1 MNFGQLAHHLA
12 TSDHYHLVLLDRSSD
27 VQQLYEA
34 YQLFSNK
41 NSSSIIFPDRDTI
54 PYSREFIPDHIIYER
69 FRSLSVLLNEHPKI
83 VFSTVR
89 NALLKLPPKGYI
101 ELMVRY
107 FQKGDPYSLEKLCYI
122 ASTLDYQQV
131 NEVLGVGDFNRLG
144 NLLEIQTPNG
154 KFRIEWDDDV
164 IDNIWK
170 YDFKQNKYLLSEEK
184 IHLFPCKEVILN
196 QEQRNKLCQYWC
208 DIQDHAKDTN
218 EYKMLAEGIPIEGLY
233 ELLPLIYDQLSTI
246 LDYFKK
252 KPTIWLPDNYREII
266 NQYHDLLNINID
278 KHSHTDFFP
287 SSQPADLLAEHIIEK
302 NRKHYSPKEDQNAE
316 QIDLEYIK
324 ANPKKNILISCSS
337 PQRAIRCHEYF
348 KEHQISTQI
357 VEEYNKQQI
366 NKSHISVINGNCH
379 WQTDI
384 ENITVLPDYHFFA
397 PKMKPTENK
406 EGISS
411 ISQLN
416 LNDYVIHEDHG
427 IAIYVGLKEL
437 HQQEFIILKFA
448 QNDQLYVSID
458 QFHLI
463 SPYKTD
469 EHLELNR
476 LGSKSWSK
484 TKCKAKKIT
493 YDYAAEIL
501 KIQAMK
507 ENTKGHQYPIPTE
520 YRDFCNDFCYEPTQD
535 QHKCFRE
542 IEIDMESP
550 KVMDRLIC
558 GDVGFGKTEVAMRA
572 AFIAVY
578 NKTKVLILTPTTL
591 LAKQHL
597 SNFLDRFSKFP
608 VNISLLTASEKNISL
623 DSADIVIATHAAI
636 RRIQQFSTLGLLI
649 IDEEHRFG
657 VKDKEAIRA
666 KFPAAETLS
675 MSATPIPRSLNFAL
689 SALRDISLITTPP
702 VNRQEIITKVYEES
716 EAMIIQAL
724 QREFHRGGQVYYI
737 HNDISTINKVA
748 DYLETKHP
756 HAQTGVLH
764 GRMKQADQDKVMY
777 AFSMHHINLL
787 VTTTVVE
794 SGIDIHNANTIIIT
808 RSDKFGLSQ
817 LHQLRGRVGRG
828 KRQAYAYFLVPNYQY
843 LTKNAKLRLKAI
855 EYLKSLGSGYHLA
868 VQDLEI
874 RGGGSILGK
883 EQSGV
888 IKGIGYDL
896 YLSMLKQACNTLRIT
911 SETKIQKPKLT
922 SSINMIIPNDYIE
935 DTNIRLEYYQ
945 KIADCIDE
953 TLLTRIEKQL
963 QYNYGA
969 FPKSVEYLIITH
981 SLLVKLSNYNASE
994 LKIIKNAI
1002 IIQFSETKETNNS
1015 MILNL
1020 HSKINVRYR
1029 PNNSI
1034 EIPIEDDHKTK
1045 IKQLME
1051 IF

>member
-12 TSDHYHLVLLDRSSD
+12 TSDQYHLVLLDRSSD

-34 YQLFSNK
+34 YNLFANK
-41 NSSSIIFPDRDTI
+41 DLSSIIFPDRDTI

-69 FRSLSVLLNEHPKI
+69 FRSLSVMLHDHPKI
-83 VFSTVR
+83 VFSTIR

-154 KFRIEWDDDV
+154 RFRIEWDDDV
-164 IDNIWK
+164 IDHIWK
-170 YDFKQNKYLLSEEK
+170 YDFKEQKYFLSEEK

-208 DIQDHAKDTN
+208 DIEDHAKDKN
-218 EYKMLAEGIPIEGLY
+218 EYKMLSEGIPIEGLY

-246 LDYFKK
+246 LDYFKEQ
-252 KPTIWLPDNYREII
+252 PTIWLPENYQLVMS
-266 NQYHDLLNINID
+266 QYHDLLQENIEKNTHLDSI
-278 KHSHTDFFP
+278 P
-287 SSQPADLLAEHIIEK
+287 SSKPADLLAEYIINTNYK
-302 NRKHYSPKEDQNAE
+302 KYVPKDNQTDQH
-316 QIDLEYIK
+316 IDLEFIK
-324 ANPKKNILISCSS
+324 AHPENHFLISCSS
-337 PQRAIRCHEYF
+337 SQRAIRCHEYF
-348 KEHQISTQI
+348 KDRQIKTQI
-357 VEEYNKQQI
+357 IKDFHQEEI
-366 NKSHISVINGNCH
+366 NKSHISIIEGNCH
-379 WQTDI
+379 WQTNI
-384 ENITVLPDYHFFA
+384 GNITVLPDYHYFA
-397 PKMKPTENK
+397 PKMKISENK

-411 ISQLN
+411 ISQLKV
-416 LNDYVIHEDHG
+416 NDYVIHEDHG
-427 IAIYVGLKEL
+427 VAIYQGLKEL

-484 TKCKAKKIT
+484 TKSKAKKIT

-507 ENTKGHQYPIPTE
+507 ENTKGHQYAIPSE
-520 YRDFCNDFCYEPTQD
+520 YSDFCNDFCYKPTHD
-535 QHKCFRE
+535 QKKCFKE
-542 IEIDMESP
+542 IELDMQSP

-597 SNFLDRFSKFP
+597 SNFLDRFSKYP
-608 VNISLLTASEKNISL
+608 VNISLLTASEKNTSL
-623 DSADIVIATHAAI
+623 DRTDIVIATHAAI
-636 RRIQQFSTLGLLI
+636 RRIQQFSKLGLLI

-702 VNRQEIITKVYEES
+702 VNRQEIITKIYEES

-896 YLSMLKQACNTLRIT
+896 YLSMLKQACKSLSIT
-911 SETKIQKPKLT
+911 TEINIQKTQLT
-922 SSINMIIPNDYIE
+922 SCINMIIPNDYIE

-945 KIADCIDE
+945 KIADCVDAQ
-953 TLLTRIEKQL
+953 LLARIQKQL

-969 FPKSVEYLIITH
+969 FPKSVEYLMITND
-981 SLLVKLSNYNASE
+981 LLIKLSNYHAIE
-994 LKIIKNAI
+994 LKIMKNAI
-1002 IIQFSETKETNNS
+1002 IIQFQENNDTDNN
-1015 MILNL
+1015 MILDL

-1034 EIPIEDDHKTK
+1034 EIPIKDDHKTK
-1045 IKQLME
+1045 IEELNK